1 MIFVPIGV
9 DCDVAYLL
17 NKYNFR
23 KMSLPFDWNVSY
35 TGVAKCIDSDFNEYT
50 APLNESRVNKYNVYF
65 HHDFEFQSLLI
76 VDKEKY
82 ARRCDRLLNILK
94 ENNET
99 SGEHIMF
106 IRKGHLCRHH
116 DEQGAAYSD
125 IMKDICEAE
134 CLDNILLNKYPNLKY
149 KIILILGCTK
159 CFNQDTTYKSN
170 SENIEIYN
178 CIHDDE
184 ARGKLF
190 EECLFNVCNSS
201 NTRNT

>member
-1 MIFVPIGV
+1 MSYASLIFEPNNIIQLDPKFILWKGQVSSPPNYNSIMIT
-9 DCDVAYLL
+9 LL
-17 NKYNFR
+17 GD
-23 KMSLPFDWNVSY
+23 LI
-35 TGVAKCIDSDFNEYT
+35 A
-50 APLNESRVNKYNVYF
+50 LNN
-65 HHDFEFQSLLI
+65 
-76 VDKEKY
+76 
-82 ARRCDRLLNILK
+82 RRTLEQWLNILK
-94 ENNET
+94 DNNET
-99 SGEHIMF
+99 TGEHIMF

-125 IMKDICEAE
+125 VMKDICEAE
-134 CLDNILLNKYPNLKY
+134 YLDNILLNKYPNLKY

-159 CFNQDTTYKSN
+159 CFNQDITYKSN

-201 NTRNT
+201 NTR